1 MTDEATAIQC
11 ELATLFALGALDDA
25 ESRQFEAHLVDG
37 CPECRHELESL
48 RFTVELLALAP
59 EPVAP
64 PPELRGRL
72 LESVRQ
78 LDQAPRQPSGP
89 TLAFEDDGPWKPYS
103 VPGIEYRMLHLDRA
117 TREVVMLVRAQPDS
131 GYPMHRHASA
141 EDMFM
146 LRGELRLDGST
157 YRPGDFIRSV
167 QGSEHGVGETP
178 GGCMFLMRG
187 SIDDLVFENSASNTD
202 GQHHRG
208 TGSVAG
214 ATAPE

>member
-1 MTDEATAIQC
+1 MTDEITAIQC
-11 ELATLFALGALDDA
+11 ELASLYALGVLDDGD
-25 ESRQFEAHLVDG
+25 SRQFEAHLVDG
-37 CPECRHELESL
+37 CPKCRHELERL
-48 RFTVELLALAP
+48 KFTVELLALAP
-59 EPVAP
+59 EPVVP
-64 PPELRGRL
+64 PASLRGRL
-72 LESVRQ
+72 LESVQQVNREP
-78 LDQAPRQPSGP
+78 ARPSGSA
-89 TLAFEDDGPWKPYS
+89 LAFEDDGPWKPYS

-131 GYPMHRHASA
+131 RYPMHRHASA

-187 SIDDLVFENSASNTD
+187 SFDDLVFETGKSNAD
-202 GQHHRG
+202 A
-208 TGSVAG
+208 VAPL
-214 ATAPE
+214 A